1 MDFSAAAMLRD
12 TCKLLEAQGI
22 ALVFAHVSPAV
33 REQFDRY
40 GLTAV
45 FGADAFYGS
54 LRAVV
59 DAWEHMQDATE
70 ASSPN
75 SAGGTPQL

>member
-1 MDFSAAAMLRD
+1 MLRD
-12 TCKLLEAQGI
+12 TSKLLEGQGI
-22 ALVFAHVSPAV
+22 SLVFAHVSPAV

-70 ASSPN
+70 ATPAN
-75 SAGGTPQL
+75 GQGG